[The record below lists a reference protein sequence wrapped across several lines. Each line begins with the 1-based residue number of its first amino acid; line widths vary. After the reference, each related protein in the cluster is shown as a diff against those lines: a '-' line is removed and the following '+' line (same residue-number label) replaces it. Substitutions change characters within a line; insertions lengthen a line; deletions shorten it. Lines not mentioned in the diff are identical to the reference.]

1 LRLHAG
7 FRANLSSNAHHCAN
21 RSVPYPCRV
30 TELQPPTL
38 LSRLS
43 LRFGG
48 LVRELSKFG
57 TIGIISF
64 AVDFSLYNLIYDSM
78 NTLLAAAISMTVAA
92 TVAFIGN
99 RFWTWRDR
107 ARTDLRREY
116 ALYFL
121 FNLGGLLIGLAC
133 LWVSHYGLGFKT
145 QLADNIAKNIVG
157 MALGTLFRFV
167 SYRQIVFRKSP
178 SATVQE
184 PAG

>member
-1 LRLHAG
+1 
-7 FRANLSSNAHHCAN
+7 
-21 RSVPYPCRV
+21 V
-30 TELQPPTL
+30 TDLQAPTL
-38 LSRLS
+38 FARLS
-43 LRFGG
+43 ARFGS
-48 LVRELSKFG
+48 LVRELGKFG
-57 TIGIISF
+57 TIGIVSF
-64 AVDFSLYNLIYDSM
+64 AVDFSIYNLIYDYL
-78 NTLLAAAISMTVAA
+78 NTLVAGAISMTVAA

-145 QLADNIAKNIVG
+145 QLADNIAKNVVG

-178 SATVQE
+178 SATTEQR
-184 PAG
+184 AG